1 VEASDRLQGL
11 DRLLGRDGVDVEAG
25 APLEAGHARQHG
37 HELDVPMEE
46 IADVVAARGVVDD
59 QVGTKG
65 NKRVIF
71 IGKPCLIDWQMSRDF
86 LKLSKII

>member
-1 VEASDRLQGL
+1 
-11 DRLLGRDGVDVEAG
+11 
-25 APLEAGHARQHG
+25 
-37 HELDVPMEE
+37 MEE